1 MGQFIVEEKVEP
13 GFVLCG
19 RIIKENE
26 NLVVFVDEVG
36 RFEIPGRVLVYV
48 LAGLGDEELSWGR
61 VRLSVSGRGV
71 YLDIKGVRYAIPV
84 TRVRAVMEGKNRKG
98 PVSLVR

>member
-1 MGQFIVEEKVEP
+1 MGQFIVEEKVES

-19 RIIKENE
+19 RIIKESD

-36 RFEIPGRVLVYV
+36 KFEIPGKVLGCV
-48 LAGLGDEELSWGR
+48 LAGLGDEALSWGR
-61 VRLSVSGRGV
+61 VRLSVSGRGL
-71 YLDIKGVRYAIPV
+71 YLEIKGVSYAIPV
-84 TRVRAVMEGKNRKG
+84 TRVRAVMEGRNRKG